1 MARAHIPGATRTDL
15 LYSRCRSLNFTRS
28 QLSIR
33 VHTGT
38 CTRIAETSLTMMCRE
53 AILQATMSSGW
64 GSEIIITYGCD
75 LVTAY

>member
-38 CTRIAETSLTMMCRE
+38 CRRIAETSLTMMFRE
-53 AILQATMSSGW
+53 ATMPSGW
-64 GSEIIITYGCD
+64 GSEIVILYGCD
-75 LVTAY
+75 LITAY